1 MNLLPRLLSR
11 RSRSP
16 QPPRP
21 PAARSR
27 TFVPQVE
34 ALEGREVPAGVL
46 ASGLDGAFGSTVGP
60 DGNLYV
66 TEQIAGRISRINP
79 HTGQV
84 TTFASGLPAD
94 TFYAGLGGG
103 VMDVAFLGNTAYV
116 LVAAVGPEY
125 GGTPGEVIGIYR
137 IDGPSSY
144 TVVADLGTW
153 SRTHLPR
160 PDFEIFDP
168 NGAQYAMEPYRGG
181 FLVTD
186 GHHNRV
192 LQVTLDGRITQLLQF
207 GNVVPTGLEVRG
219 NTAYLTQAGPIPHNP
234 QDGKVLSFTPG
245 STAAPTL
252 VASGAPLLVDVEFGP
267 GNTLYALSQGHW
279 SGPSEGYPA
288 DPDTGSLVRANAD
301 GTFTVVDT
309 GLDRPTSLEIIGNT
323 AYVVGLGGEVV
334 TVDVSRRV
342 TASVLGGGRAVLT
355 DPSGQTFGA
364 TFGLAAVRRADGSAD
379 GVLGFAFGPAF
390 GQAWGAVPGVD
401 RIQLLGRVTSFTV
414 AADGTVTL
422 AGLLTEKD
430 FARRGGVAFVE
441 KDVPFRIELRPG
453 STNFTLQWC
462 ELPTFALAV
471 TDGDLRIR

>member
-1 MNLLPRLLSR
+1 MKLLARLLSHVARRARPSPATR
-11 RSRSP
+11 RS
-16 QPPRP
+16 
-21 PAARSR
+21 A
-27 TFVPQVE
+27 FVPRIE
-34 ALEGREVPAGVL
+34 ALEGREVPAHVL
-46 ASGLDGAFGSTVGP
+46 ASGLDGLFGSTVGP

-66 TEQIAGRISRINP
+66 TEQIAGKVSRINP
-79 HTGQV
+79 RTGQV

-103 VMDVAFLGNTAYV
+103 AMDVAFLGNTAYV

-137 IDGPSSY
+137 VDGPSSY

-153 SRTHLPR
+153 SRTHLPP

-168 NGAQYAMEPYRGG
+168 NGAQYAMQPYRGG

-192 LQVTLDGRITQLLQF
+192 LQVSLDGHIDQLLQF

-219 NTAYLTQAGPIPHNP
+219 NTAYLTQAGPVPHTP
-234 QDGKVLSFTPG
+234 ETGKVLSFTPG
-245 STAAPTL
+245 SSAAPTL
-252 VASGAPLLVDVEFGP
+252 VASGAALLVDVEFGP

-288 DPDTGSLVRANAD
+288 DPNTGSLVRANRD
-301 GTFTVVDT
+301 GTFTTIET

-323 AYVVGLGGEVV
+323 AYVLGLGGEVV
-334 TVDVSRRV
+334 TIDLAGPQAIRRV
-342 TASVLGGGRAVLT
+342 NGSGRATLT
-355 DPSGQTFGA
+355 APGGQTFGVA
-364 TFGLAAVRRADGSAD
+364 FGLTASREADGDVGGIVNFS
-379 GVLGFAFGPAF
+379 FGPAF

-401 RIQLLGRVTSFTV
+401 RIQLHGRVTAFTV

-422 AGLLTEKD
+422 TGRLTERD
-430 FARRGGVAFVE
+430 FSRGRLVFVE
-441 KDVPFRIELRPG
+441 RDIPFRITLRQG
-453 STNFTLQWC
+453 SNQFTFQWC
-462 ELPTFALAV
+462 ELPTFYLNV
-471 TDGDLRIR
+471 TAGELKVR